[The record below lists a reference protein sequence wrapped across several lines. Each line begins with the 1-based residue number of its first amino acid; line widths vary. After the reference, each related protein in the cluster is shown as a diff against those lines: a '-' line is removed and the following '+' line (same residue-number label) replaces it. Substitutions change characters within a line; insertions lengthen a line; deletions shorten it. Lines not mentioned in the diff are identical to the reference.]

1 MDNKLIDNFLHQF
14 LAPTCQSI
22 QSYIQLLDN
31 HNFNMSKETLVKI
44 LKNCLKRFGEL
55 RQELLSS
62 INEEVK

>member
-1 MDNKLIDNFLHQF
+1 MYETINNFLHQF

-22 QSYIQLLDN
+22 QSYIQLLEN
-31 HNFNMSKETLVKI
+31 PSFNISKETTIKI

-62 INEEVK
+62 INEEVKE